1 MCEPP
6 LGCFIVLEIQATKE
20 HFLMLK
26 KQLQP
31 RDWGSNRQ
39 TKPSEADVF
48 SGLFFLYTGEFW
60 HTEKQTQDKD
70 VYC

>member
-20 HFLMLK
+20 HFVMLK

-31 RDWGSNRQ
+31 SVSWH
-39 TKPSEADVF
+39 F
-48 SGLFFLYTGEFW
+48 LLYTGEFW